1 MTWHSV
7 QRFRPLRGAM
17 RPPPTWLADG
27 LGAVSSGPGLGDVS
41 RSSMP
46 AVSAQ
51 QVEETGRLLDED
63 DARQWDLA
71 QQLRVETGPQYA
83 QQPVGVRG
91 VNRAPRV
98 GGTACFRLPDDG
110 PNSASESPFPPQW
123 PPLLSVVQHRQLPS
137 VVEERV
143 LTRQVFSLCGL
154 FPEIHRAWATV
165 DNALFLWRYDAQCV
179 PTRPAGWREGRGG
192 TFWRALTTT
201 FSAHAP
207 LRRASPSSAL
217 PRSDEAPL
225 EFTVPD
231 VALVSVALCTP
242 RTGERALLCCC
253 CARADWVACLHRGV
267 LQ

>member
-1 MTWHSV
+1 
-7 QRFRPLRGAM
+7 M

-27 LGAVSSGPGLGDVS
+27 LGSVPSGPGLGDAAP
-41 RSSMP
+41 RFLP
-46 AVSAQ
+46 AVSPQ
-51 QVEETGRLLDED
+51 QVEEAGRLLDED

-71 QQLRVETGPQYA
+71 QQLRIETGPQYA
-83 QQPVGVRG
+83 QQPAGVR
-91 VNRAPRV
+91 APPV
-98 GGTACFRLPDDG
+98 GGTATPVRLPDDG
-110 PNSASESPFPPQW
+110 RPPASDSLFPLQW

-179 PTRPAGWREGRGG
+179 PTRPAGWGEGRGG
-192 TFWRALTTT
+192 TSWRALTTT
-201 FSAHAP
+201 FSAYAP

-217 PRSDEAPL
+217 LCSDEAPL

-242 RTGERALLCCC
+242 RTGECAHLCFC

>member
-137 VVEERV
+137 VVEERM

-165 DNALFLWRYDAQCV
+165 DNALFLWRYDAQYVATPCRCFCAPRTAV
-179 PTRPAGWREGRGG
+179 EDMAGRHLKRRVHNHFCRLTRPGC
-192 TFWRALTTT
+192 LP
-201 FSAHAP
+201 P
-207 LRRASPSSAL
+207 LLPRL
-217 PRSDEAPL
+217 PRSDQAPL

-231 VALVSVALCTP
+231 VALVSVTLCTP
-242 RTGERALLCCC
+242 RTGAHFCPQPSVALPAER
-253 CARADWVACLHRGV
+253 
-267 LQ
+267 